1 MSGKLLGGRA
11 LSCTFKTWILTAAL
25 GLSGLNSIG
34 AQAQTF
40 KVLFSGNTTNTI
52 QNPSSETVAQGRDG
66 NLYFTATNGGTFYGT
81 LFKTTPTGATSVV
94 NDIGYFVNSGAT
106 LGSDGNYYVTNQD
119 GGPGGGCGFAGCGQ
133 IIKVTP
139 TGTATVL
146 YNFMGEGDG
155 AGPQAAPIQAANG
168 VFYGTA
174 SADGVSDNEGTA
186 YSITSAGAFKL
197 LHKFN
202 GATEGYT
209 IPAGLVQGTDGNFYG
224 ATVYGGA
231 NGDGTIFKMTPAGAV
246 TVLHNFDG
254 SDGAKGNWA
263 LVQDPNGNF
272 YGATLSGG
280 TYGYGV
286 IYQITSTGTYTVL
299 HNLNPAA
306 GDGEI
311 PGSQLT
317 IGSDGNLYGVT
328 ASGNGGYAGNLYR
341 ITTSG
346 TFTPLYTFCQGG
358 GDCTDGFGPSSPLK
372 QNTNGVFYGSTF
384 SGGDY
389 SCGNDTGCGTVYS
402 LNTGLKPFAALEMTS
417 GKEGSEIGILG
428 QGFTAATTVSFA
440 GTPATSITLAGAKFL
455 GVKVPAGALTGTV
468 TVTTGSTAL
477 TSSLPFR
484 VTPTIASFSP
494 TSGAPGTPVTIT
506 GTGLTQTTE
515 VVFNGKKATITVN
528 SDTEITATVP
538 AAATTGKIGL
548 ATKGGTAVSTT
559 NFTVN

>member
-25 GLSGLNSIG
+25 GLSGLNSIP

-81 LFKTTPTGATSVV
+81 LF
-94 NDIGYFVNSGAT
+94 
-106 LGSDGNYYVTNQD
+106 
-119 GGPGGGCGFAGCGQ
+119 
-133 IIKVTP
+133 KVTP

-286 IYQITSTGTYTVL
+286 IY
-299 HNLNPAA
+299 
-306 GDGEI
+306 
-311 PGSQLT
+311 
-317 IGSDGNLYGVT
+317 
-328 ASGNGGYAGNLYR
+328 
-341 ITTSG
+341 
-346 TFTPLYTFCQGG
+346 
-358 GDCTDGFGPSSPLK
+358 
-372 QNTNGVFYGSTF
+372 
-384 SGGDY
+384 
-389 SCGNDTGCGTVYS
+389 
-402 LNTGLKPFAALEMTS
+402 
-417 GKEGSEIGILG
+417 
-428 QGFTAATTVSFA
+428 
-440 GTPATSITLAGAKFL
+440 
-455 GVKVPAGALTGTV
+455 
-468 TVTTGSTAL
+468 
-477 TSSLPFR
+477 
-484 VTPTIASFSP
+484 
-494 TSGAPGTPVTIT
+494 
-506 GTGLTQTTE
+506 
-515 VVFNGKKATITVN
+515 
-528 SDTEITATVP
+528 
-538 AAATTGKIGL
+538 
-548 ATKGGTAVSTT
+548 
-559 NFTVN
+559 